1 MISRADASPIDDD
14 ATAIKRGLTDWGKS
28 VIAEMNRS
36 VTAYL
41 SNQILLP
48 HKYLIV
54 RVGII
59 IDLSHVSEGVML
71 GALENS
77 KAQVLFSHSSSYT
90 IFNHHRNVKDH
101 VLLKVKENN
110 GLVMVNFYS
119 AYIAGVD
126 STIDDVISE
135 ITNSTF

>member
-1 MISRADASPIDDD
+1 
-14 ATAIKRGLTDWGKS
+14 
-28 VIAEMNRS
+28 
-36 VTAYL
+36 
-41 SNQILLP
+41 
-48 HKYLIV
+48 
-54 RVGII
+54 
-59 IDLSHVSEGVML
+59 ML